1 MSSSPRFLSVLLEG
15 ETGQGLLSRG
25 FAEIQRRAF
34 ERWEKQPWTSAEE
47 NWAEAE
53 RSLIRPAA
61 GIGAASDGGVRSQFG
76 SHDSS
81 LVSFAPFANEEI
93 NEFEVGTEF
102 ADVSMSRERS
112 TLSFV
117 KREDSTCE
125 FTETLDETRSSG
137 GSSQVPK
144 LPLSHL
150 RSETKPMLSVREMC
164 ETSSGWPSMKLQPQR
179 KPPVWVG
186 QSTGRKEVFS
196 MCTPRPVGASVPS
209 PIPSRS
215 PSRSSSEGSFLD
227 VYENWD
233 RIASIETTASHPEEV
248 VMTFRSE
255 KMSERSNFSLCAL
268 YGDGQDAEVRLL
280 RKVISDLD
288 ARLQEQEQELQA
300 WRSGQ
305 RHTGTMEV

>member
-1 MSSSPRFLSVLLEG
+1 MSPRFLSVLLEG
-15 ETGQGLLSRG
+15 QTGQGLLSRG

-53 RSLIRPAA
+53 RSLIRPATA
-61 GIGAASDGGVRSQFG
+61 GIGAPSGGRVRSQFG

-81 LVSFAPFANEEI
+81 LVSFAPFASEEI
-93 NEFEVGTEF
+93 NEFEVDTEF
-102 ADVSMSRERS
+102 ADVS

-117 KREDSTCE
+117 KKEDSTCE
-125 FTETLDETRSSG
+125 VTETLARSSD
-137 GSSQVPK
+137 GSAQVPK

-150 RSETKPMLSVREMC
+150 RSETKPILSVREMC
-164 ETSSGWPSMKLQPQR
+164 ETSSGQIWPTMKLPSERR

-186 QSTGRKEVFS
+186 QSMAGRKEVFS
-196 MCTPRPVGASVPS
+196 MCTPRPGASVPSPIS

>member
-1 MSSSPRFLSVLLEG
+1 MIALIERIELPSSYLTWIKP
-15 ETGQGLLSRG
+15 
-25 FAEIQRRAF
+25 
-34 ERWEKQPWTSAEE
+34 
-47 NWAEAE
+47 
-53 RSLIRPAA
+53 A

-186 QSTGRKEVFS
+186 QSTGRKV
-196 MCTPRPVGASVPS
+196 T
-209 PIPSRS
+209 
-215 PSRSSSEGSFLD
+215 
-227 VYENWD
+227 
-233 RIASIETTASHPEEV
+233 
-248 VMTFRSE
+248 
-255 KMSERSNFSLCAL
+255 
-268 YGDGQDAEVRLL
+268 
-280 RKVISDLD
+280 
-288 ARLQEQEQELQA
+288 
-300 WRSGQ
+300 
-305 RHTGTMEV
+305 